1 MNTSGTP
8 KTKVLTCTLDILSR
22 TKNVSKYFILPA
34 CYNLLLEQVQN
45 ISFKEYPKCFFSLR
59 NVLFSFFV
67 TKLCDQYFSN
77 LADAAHHDGCITWLT
92 PVFLYWEIY
101 ASRFWFLLYSVLC
114 GNHYG
119 GKSEYGFLQ
128 TVIHSMLTYVFSISH
143 LPWKSVRILIV

>member
-1 MNTSGTP
+1 MSANILYYQRATTYFWSNFRTFHSKNTQS
-8 KTKVLTCTLDILSR
+8 V
-22 TKNVSKYFILPA
+22 
-34 CYNLLLEQVQN
+34 
-45 ISFKEYPKCFFSLR
+45 FFSLR

>member
-1 MNTSGTP
+1 MYFRYFVKNKECQQIFYITSVLQLTSGATSEHFIQRIP
-8 KTKVLTCTLDILSR
+8 KV
-22 TKNVSKYFILPA
+22 
-34 CYNLLLEQVQN
+34 
-45 ISFKEYPKCFFSLR
+45 FFSLR

-119 GKSEYGFLQ
+119 SKSEYGFLQ